1 MTVEEQ
7 RYDFTVIGAGP
18 GGYVA
23 AIRAAQLGLKTACI
37 EKERTLGGTCLNV
50 GCIPSKALLDS
61 TELLHAIRHKAASH
75 GIAVEGVRADVQAMQ
90 RRKESIVQRST
101 RGIEYLFRKNGV
113 AWIHGTARLV
123 EPDRIEVTDANGGR
137 SMVVS
142 RYICIATGSAP
153 APFPGIPFDEERVL
167 SSTGAL
173 ALEQVPDHLIVIGG
187 GAIGLELGSVWLR
200 LGARVT
206 ILELMPAILP
216 GMDSEITRQ
225 AEQLFRRQGFEIHTG
240 VRVSSIERR
249 EAGVRVFL
257 EGGNEGGKVLEGDR
271 VLVAIGRQP
280 STEGLGAAEL
290 GIRLDERGVIFV
302 DRQYRTGVGQVYAI
316 GDVIGGAMLAHK
328 AMEEGVAVAEL
339 AAGKAGMVNYDAI
352 ATVVYT
358 SPEIGAVGRTEDE
371 LRREGREIVT
381 GKFPFSANGRAR
393 TLEETDGLV
402 KVIADARTGRLLGVH
417 ILGPHASDLIAEA
430 ALAMEFQASAEDLAV
445 SVHAHPTLPEALKEA
460 ALAALGRALHV

>member
-1 MTVEEQ
+1 MAIEEQ

-61 TELLHAIRHKAASH
+61 TELLHAIRHTAAAH
-75 GIAVEGVRADVQAMQ
+75 GITVQGVTADIQAMQ

-113 AWIHGTARLV
+113 AWIRGTARLV
-123 EPDRIEVTDANGGR
+123 EPDRIEVTDGNGGR
-137 SMVVS
+137 SIVVS
-142 RYICIATGSAP
+142 RHICIATGSAP
-153 APFPGIPFDEERVL
+153 VPFPGVPFDEEQVL

-216 GMDSEITRQ
+216 DMDSEITRQ
-225 AEQLFRRQGFEIHTG
+225 AEQIFRRQGFDIRTN
-240 VRVSSIERR
+240 VRVSGIERH
-249 EAGVRVFL
+249 EASVRVL
-257 EGGNEGGKVLEGDR
+257 LDGGDALEGDH

-280 STEGLGAAEL
+280 YTEGLGAAEL
-290 GIRLDERGVIFV
+290 GIRLDERGVILV
-302 DRQYRTGVGQVYAI
+302 DQQYRTGVRQVYAI

-339 AAGKAGMVNYDAI
+339 AAGKAGMVNYDAV

-358 SPEIGAVGRTEDE
+358 SPEIASVGRSEEE
-371 LRREGREIVT
+371 LRQEGYELRV
-381 GKFPFSANGRAR
+381 GKFPFSAAGRAR

-402 KVIADARTGRLLGVH
+402 KVLADARTGRLLGVH

-460 ALAALGRALHV
+460 ALAALGRALHL